1 MRAYYEDVKC
11 RDIRACPVLV
21 INEHRHRYGPLMS
34 IPADRPLATAPS
46 STPDAYRTFG
56 IVGFVLSF
64 FVILNLAG
72 LAISII
78 ALVGSRRQG
87 HRNGL
92 ALAGVVIAGAGV
104 AVTLVIVF
112 VLGATVVDAGQTCAR
127 LGEGVHTAGPA
138 TYTCGPGS
146 FYVRYGG

>member
-1 MRAYYEDVKC
+1 MRAYYADVKC
-11 RDIRACPVLV
+11 RDIRAFPVLV
-21 INEHRHRYGPLMS
+21 INERRHRYGHLMS
-34 IPADRPLATAPS
+34 IPADSPLATAPS
-46 STPDAYRTFG
+46 PTPDAYRTFG

-92 ALAGVVIAGAGV
+92 ALAASSSQA
-104 AVTLVIVF
+104 
-112 VLGATVVDAGQTCAR
+112 
-127 LGEGVHTAGPA
+127 PA
-138 TYTCGPGS
+138 SP
-146 FYVRYGG
+146 